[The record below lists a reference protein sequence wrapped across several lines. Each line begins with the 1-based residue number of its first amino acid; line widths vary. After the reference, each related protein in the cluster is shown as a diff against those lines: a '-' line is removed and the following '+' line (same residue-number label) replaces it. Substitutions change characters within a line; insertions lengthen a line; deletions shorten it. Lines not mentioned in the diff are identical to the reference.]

1 MTTWHGLCNRAFLRS
16 CCFKRGFYDM
26 QHTRKAALT
35 LAAAL
40 AAGFFAAQTAQA
52 QVIPYSGADLGAQPG
67 SILTNSNAAA

>member
-1 MTTWHGLCNRAFLRS
+1 
-16 CCFKRGFYDM
+16 M